1 MLSKEEREIL
11 RGGIQFLY
19 RHIRFDDIALAK
31 MSGNEV
37 FDLFDERRYHVGLR
51 GKVDQVFLDSVYE
64 TSEVHVATFIMSI
77 MEEGLFDV
85 KSLVASI
92 IYLSRFKEVTK
103 VLVHTF
109 SWRLLFLV
117 SLLVADKANE
127 DKPIRNLA
135 VSNLFPI
142 ISPKELNELEILF
155 CLKIRFTLVIKA
167 ELYNSFV
174 REKLMTERISR
185 DMSDAIDFVLHRRA
199 PETPAV
205 TGTPQT
211 IVKRS
216 SKGNESSTRSR
227 SKQPEKFKTNLVD
240 STSLN
245 CSRGPTPRGNT
256 RSVSLSRALSLSSF
270 LGDSPPT
277 TAKRNPSPHVYDERN
292 TLAPNLMKG
301 FAVPRLCREPR
312 DTSFGRS
319 PKLTLGDTER
329 KVRGLSPTP
338 PRWNMY

>member
-1 MLSKEEREIL
+1 MLLKEEREIL

-19 RHIRFDDIALAK
+19 RHIRFDDIALVK

-85 KSLVASI
+85 KCLVASI

-109 SWRLLFLV
+109 SWRLLFVV

-142 ISPKELNELEILF
+142 ISPKELSELEILF
-155 CLKIRFTLVIKA
+155 C
-167 ELYNSFV
+167 
-174 REKLMTERISR
+174 
-185 DMSDAIDFVLHRRA
+185 
-199 PETPAV
+199 
-205 TGTPQT
+205 
-211 IVKRS
+211 
-216 SKGNESSTRSR
+216 
-227 SKQPEKFKTNLVD
+227 
-240 STSLN
+240 
-245 CSRGPTPRGNT
+245 
-256 RSVSLSRALSLSSF
+256 
-270 LGDSPPT
+270 
-277 TAKRNPSPHVYDERN
+277 
-292 TLAPNLMKG
+292 
-301 FAVPRLCREPR
+301 
-312 DTSFGRS
+312 
-319 PKLTLGDTER
+319 
-329 KVRGLSPTP
+329 
-338 PRWNMY
+338 